1 MRAAALRLVLDVHL
15 PHDPVG
21 DLIPLDLLSH
31 TLYSSSAVP
40 RPRIPLRLGTDVRN
54 PLCRTITMLLPS
66 SPRSALAR
74 SRPVRGRLIG
84 TSIEAIDTS
93 IFSIP
98 MALLLLLTD
107 ATAQT
112 KHLDAWAHLRFTA
125 LQPHPTP
132 STGCRALTYSTK
144 LPRLIL

>member
-1 MRAAALRLVLDVHL
+1 V
-15 PHDPVG
+15 PHHHDA
-21 DLIPLDLLSH
+21 S
-31 TLYSSSAVP
+31 TF
-40 RPRIPLRLGTDVRN
+40 
-54 PLCRTITMLLPS
+54 IT
-66 SPRSALAR
+66 AICLAR

-93 IFSIP
+93 MFSIP

-132 STGCRALTYSTK
+132 SAGSR
-144 LPRLIL
+144 R